1 MLKRNTNP
9 AKGNED
15 INTVAETYKN
25 AYVATKTLE
34 PTLKESKERLIAH
47 AKENPSLFVGSQ
59 LRHNNGVVVKRSS
72 RVTPKWNDN
81 KVSVEWIEKMLNT
94 ESADA
99 ISISIDHK
107 KLSQSDVSTTQLF
120 HEIDYEELISTY
132 WSVTVSTVD

>member
-1 MLKRNTNP
+1 MIKRNSTP
-9 AKGNED
+9 RQNEN
-15 INTVAETYKN
+15 INKVAETFKQAHIASKN
-25 AYVATKTLE
+25 LE
-34 PTLKESKERLIAH
+34 STLKESKERLIAH
-47 AKENPSLFVGSQ
+47 AKENPDLFVGSQ
-59 LRHNNGVVVKRSS
+59 IRHDNGVVVKRSS

-107 KLSQSDVSTTQLF
+107 KLSQSDVSTTQFL

>member
-47 AKENPSLFVGSQ
+47 AKENPDLFVGSQ
-59 LRHNNGVVVKRSS
+59 IRHDNGVVVRRSS

-107 KLSQSDVSTTQLF
+107 KLSQSDVSTTRLLQ
-120 HEIDYEELISTY
+120 EINYEELISSY
-132 WSVTVSTVD
+132 WTVTVSTVE